1 MDRQTTRIYE
11 PSPLEGYFSGQV
23 QTMAWETDTNPFIPE
38 EWLGMSF
45 CSYFGFNIYLHF
57 DKFPA
62 KRVVQLQEEM
72 DENRFKYLINGCALR
87 VEIWLLHKWHYK
99 LTIIYRFYLPPF
111 AH

>member
-1 MDRQTTRIYE
+1 MHDIRESVAINKYPNGYRQTTRIYE

-62 KRVVQLQEEM
+62 
-72 DENRFKYLINGCALR
+72 
-87 VEIWLLHKWHYK
+87 
-99 LTIIYRFYLPPF
+99 
-111 AH
+111 